1 MKATKHSQS
10 GFTLLEL
17 MIVVAIVAI
26 LSTIA
31 YASYQDQI
39 VRSRRAAAAVC
50 LQQAAQFVERYYS
63 TSMTYVGAGNPPAC
77 DADVAAHYSA
87 PTFTAA
93 PTAKAFTLQ
102 IAPTGAQ
109 ATKDTKCGT
118 LSLNQ
123 AGARGKSGS
132 AADASECW

>member
-1 MKATKHSQS
+1 MKTTQHRQS

-50 LQQAAQFVERYYS
+50 LQQAAQFVERFYS
-63 TSMTYVGAGNPPAC
+63 TNMTYAGAPNPPVC

-87 PTFTAA
+87 PTFTVA

-102 IAPTGAQ
+102 IVPTGGQ
-109 ATKDTKCGT
+109 ASRDTKCGT
-118 LSLNQ
+118 LSVNQ
-123 AGARGKSGS
+123 AGVRDKSGS
-132 AADASECW
+132 AAEASECW